1 VRQPALP
8 RLRVTTNASAA
19 WRSLQGLALSDS
31 FGETW
36 FFLPA
41 DQVEWLIGERLV
53 PKVRGRGPMTP
64 LALSVYHVLTEHGEV
79 RQDNLGEAVRGRL
92 RR

>member
-1 VRQPALP
+1 M
-8 RLRVTTNASAA
+8 TTNASAA

-36 FFLPA
+36 FFRPA

-53 PKVRGRGPMTP
+53 PKRPWPWTDDTAM
-64 LALSVYHVLTEHGEV
+64 ALSVYQVLTEHGEV
-79 RQDNLGEAVRGRL
+79 RQDHLGEAVRGRL